1 MFGFGKAISTVSHI
15 TFAEDGSVP
24 PKKPTSVA
32 EVAKQRELS
41 GTLSE
46 ADSKMKRQISN
57 AKSKEL
63 TGHDIFADP
72 PDPRPNRARNSENG
86 SSASHTPVKN
96 ANVSNFSFG
105 EANTDSESKTA
116 MKITCQKFTVLTE
129 DNILEGDE
137 APVSAKKHL
146 SSAKLKEMAGSD
158 IFADGKVQTRE
169 YLGGN
174 R

>member
-1 MFGFGKAISTVSHI
+1 M
-15 TFAEDGSVP
+15 
-24 PKKPTSVA
+24 
-32 EVAKQRELS
+32 AKQRELS

-96 ANVSNFSFG
+96 ANVLQPIWYFMGFLH
-105 EANTDSESKTA
+105 A
-116 MKITCQKFTVLTE
+116 
-129 DNILEGDE
+129 
-137 APVSAKKHL
+137 
-146 SSAKLKEMAGSD
+146 EML
-158 IFADGKVQTRE
+158 FNKC
-169 YLGGN
+169 YHP
-174 R
+174 